1 MTAKD
6 LISKIYKQLIQLN
19 NKKPQIPSEKW
30 AEDLNRYFSNEDIQ
44 KANRHVNE
52 CSSSLIIR
60 EMQIKTTIG
69 TTSHR
74 SEWSP
79 LKNLQIINAGER
91 MEKGELP
98 YTVDGNVNW
107 YSHYGE
113 QYGGSSKS

>member
-1 MTAKD
+1 M
-6 LISKIYKQLIQLN
+6 
-19 NKKPQIPSEKW
+19 
-30 AEDLNRYFSNEDIQ
+30 
-44 KANRHVNE
+44 NE
-52 CSSSLIIR
+52 CTSSLAIR
-60 EMQIKTTIG
+60 EMQIKTAVG

-74 SEWSP
+74 SEWSS
-79 LKNLQIINAGER
+79 LKNPQITNAGER